1 MKYYNIGGIYMVNVA
16 IGIVKK
22 EEQIKQ
28 YSEIWKYYNILLT
41 N

>member
-1 MKYYNIGGIYMVNVA
+1 MVNVA

-22 EEQIKQ
+22 EDQIKQ
-28 YSEIWKYYNILLT
+28 YSEIWKYYTEIWKYYNILLT

>member
-1 MKYYNIGGIYMVNVA
+1 MVNVA

-28 YSEIWKYYNILLT
+28 YSEIWKYYKYELNNLGKK
-41 N
+41 

>member
-1 MKYYNIGGIYMVNVA
+1 MVNVA

-28 YSEIWKYYNILLT
+28 YSEIWKYYTEIWKYYNILLT

>member
-1 MKYYNIGGIYMVNVA
+1 MVNVA

-22 EEQIKQ
+22 EDQIKQ